1 MAYIGGVAA
10 DEGEKKKVNGRK
22 NPRSRG
28 ESPFVTALRQFADVQ
43 GGYILAGQA
52 EEIGVSR
59 QLMSLYRK
67 EGGPLIRYVRGLYRM
82 RDFPE
87 SPFDRIIG
95 EWYDTGIRIE
105 AVISHESAAAI
116 LGLLDEVPYEVHM
129 TAPKKYRLRRPPR
142 GDILYF
148 VNESLP
154 ELPEIPESAVFRHAG
169 VPVTDAERT
178 IVDLLDSR
186 NEIDFLAGIVARA
199 VAKRMTTI
207 TKLREAAGE
216 RSPEA
221 LANLEAAWSAS
232 RNREESVRG

>member
-1 MAYIGGVAA
+1 M
-10 DEGEKKKVNGRK
+10 DGRK
-22 NPRSRG
+22 NPRPRG
-28 ESPFVTALRQFADVQ
+28 ESPFVTALRQFAEVQ

-82 RDFPE
+82 RDYPE
-87 SPFDRIIG
+87 SPFDRIVG

-105 AVISHESAAAI
+105 ATISHESAAAI
-116 LGLLDEVPYEVHM
+116 LGLVDAVPYEVHM

-142 GDILYF
+142 GDVLYF
-148 VNESLP
+148 VSETLP
-154 ELPEIPESAVFRHAG
+154 EVPEVPESSIFRHAG

-178 IVDLLDSR
+178 VVDLVDAQ
-186 NEIDFLAGIVARA
+186 NDVDQPAGILGRA
-199 VAKRMTTI
+199 IAKRLTSI
-207 TKLREAAGE
+207 TKLRESAAE

-221 LANLEAAWSAS
+221 LAKLEAAYEFAQK
-232 RNREESVRG
+232 

>member
-1 MAYIGGVAA
+1 MTA
-10 DEGEKKKVNGRK
+10 ETGERK
-22 NPRSRG
+22 QKRRKSGKERD

-105 AVISHESAAAI
+105 AVISHRSAADV
-116 LGLLDEVPYEVHM
+116 LGLTDEVSYEVHM
-129 TAPKKYRLRRPPR
+129 TSPRRYRLRRPPR
-142 GDILYF
+142 GVTFYF
-148 VNESLP
+148 VDDPVP
-154 ELPEIPESAVFRHAG
+154 EEETFLHAG
-169 VPVTDAERT
+169 IPVTTVERT
-178 IVDLLDSR
+178 VTDLLATYDAS
-186 NEIDFLAGIVARA
+186 EEVAAIIQRA
-199 VAKRMTTI
+199 LGRRKTTM
-207 TKLREAAGE
+207 TKLRERAQE
-216 RSPEA
+216 HSDE
-221 LANLEAAWSAS
+221 LLEAFEDAHTL
-232 RNREESVRG
+232 GKT

>member
-1 MAYIGGVAA
+1 MAA
-10 DEGEKKKVNGRK
+10 ETGEKEKVDGRK
-22 NPRSRG
+22 NPKPRG

-82 RDFPE
+82 RDYPE
-87 SPFDRIIG
+87 SPFDRIVG

-105 AVISHESAAAI
+105 ATISHESAAAV
-116 LGLLDEVPYEVHM
+116 LGLVDEVPYEVHM

-154 ELPEIPESAVFRHAG
+154 ELPEIPEESVFRHAG

-178 IVDLLDSR
+178 IVDLADSR
-186 NEIDFLAGIVARA
+186 NDPEYLSGIIHRA
-199 VAKRMTTI
+199 LSKRLTTI
-207 TKLREAAGE
+207 TALREAAAE

-221 LANLEAAWSAS
+221 LANLEAAYDLK
-232 RNREESVRG
+232 